1 MLPIPAGDTNVA
13 ADMDTELP
21 PPAITGIIL
30 AGGLARRMGGRAKGL
45 QPYAGRP
52 LLAHAIE
59 RLQPQVA
66 TLLLNVN
73 HDRAA
78 YADFGLPLI
87 GDRFADY
94 PGPLAGLHAG
104 LVAADTPWVL
114 SVPCDSP
121 HFPADLAARLLAA
134 AIAERRQIAVA
145 RAGDRTHPVF
155 CLCHRA
161 LAGALGDYLD
171 SGGRRVIQWC
181 EQAGSVVVDF
191 PDPAAFINCN
201 TSDDLLA

>member
-1 MLPIPAGDTNVA
+1 
-13 ADMDTELP
+13 MDTQLP
-21 PPAITGIIL
+21 PPAITGVIL

-59 RLQPQVA
+59 RLRPQVA

-87 GDRFADY
+87 GDHFADY

-104 LVAADTPWVL
+104 LVAAQTPWVL

-121 HFPADLAARLLAA
+121 RFPADLAARLLAA
-134 AIAERRQIAVA
+134 AIAERRQIAIA
-145 RAGDRTHPVF
+145 RAGERMHPVF
-155 CLCHRA
+155 CLCHATLAAA
-161 LAGALGDYLD
+161 LSDTLL
-171 SGGRRVIQWC
+171 SGGRRVMQWC
-181 EQAGSVVVDF
+181 DSQQAAIVDF
-191 PDPAAFINCN
+191 PEVDAFANCN
-201 TSDDLLA
+201 TDADLIP